1 MRLRIRDEC
10 VCLRKHSHSLYSLE
24 MSAMQCVCRMSNG
37 YEREQKTNAYCKK
50 NPFKRCSS
58 AEEVLK
64 VFRVLKVLD
73 VLEGC

>member
-1 MRLRIRDEC
+1 
-10 VCLRKHSHSLYSLE
+10 

-64 VFRVLKVLD
+64 VFRVLEVLD